1 MTLFAVDSISTEY
14 FIKDPLEGFGQV
26 IHPFK
31 YAYDLVIVA
40 KKKTVLSARLR
51 DQLKFEDAAEWK

>member
-14 FIKDPLEGFGQV
+14 LIKDPLERFGQV

-31 YAYDLVIVA
+31 YAYDLALVA
-40 KKKTVLSARLR
+40 KKKRYYSA
-51 DQLKFEDAAEWK
+51 